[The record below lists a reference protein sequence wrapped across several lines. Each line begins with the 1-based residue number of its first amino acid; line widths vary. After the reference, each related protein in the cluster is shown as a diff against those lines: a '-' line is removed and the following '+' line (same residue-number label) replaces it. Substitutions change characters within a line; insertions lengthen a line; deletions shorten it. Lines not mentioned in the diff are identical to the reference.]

1 MSSLLRIG
9 GISTGLDTQSIIDA
23 LIEVERRPQVI
34 MQRNQQILT
43 WKKEYWSEINTKLLA
58 VKTAVANLLDR
69 EKLLAKKTTSSD
81 DKVLTATANGSAAS
95 GQYTIAVTSLATE
108 TVLRSGSG
116 ALGLGLG
123 GKVDVGQAVNS
134 DASKLGVKVNS
145 GTFTINGVTFTIK
158 SGDYLGTGNTTDPLD
173 IIGKIN
179 AQSGTTGVTASY
191 DAATDKLVLTT
202 SNGTLNLGAAGDTSN
217 FLSAT
222 GLLTA
227 PLEGGTT
234 KRSVVHLGRINP
246 DQPLAAANFGTPLT
260 DDGTGHGV
268 FKINGVEIAYDVNTD
283 TLNKLITRINNSA
296 ANVIAAY
303 DPTTDRLV
311 LRSKATGTI
320 SITVEEIAGKGNF
333 LTAAGLTAAAGATQ
347 TLGSNAVFTV
357 SGLNNDQPIT
367 RTTNSV
373 SDVISGV
380 TLNLKDD
387 PGTPVTLTVEQD
399 VEAAKGVIKDFVAKY
414 NDAISLINT
423 RLSEKKVTGKDWD
436 KMTDAERKSGIMRGE
451 NALSDLRFRL
461 ASMVTAPVP
470 GAPALMDALT
480 DLGIKSGVTTGNASV
495 STGQNGAL
503 VLDEAKLDEVLKN
516 TPELVADLFF
526 KDADADGRV
535 DKDANGVPTERGVA
549 AQLDYYLAQL
559 TDTKSVLRGS
569 VSVKAGVVPRQQDVL
584 SRMID
589 DLQEQIDAF
598 DQRMEQREADLVRQF
613 TLMEQMVAQFQAQ
626 SAWLTQQIGK
636 L

>member
-1 MSSLLRIG
+1 
-9 GISTGLDTQSIIDA
+9 ISTGLDTQGIIDA
-23 LIEVERRPQVI
+23 LMQVERRPQVI

-43 WKKEYWSEINTKLLA
+43 WKKEYWGEINTKLLA
-58 VKTAVANLLDR
+58 VKTAVANLLNR

-81 DKVLTATANGSAAS
+81 EKVLTATADGSAAS
-95 GQYTIAVTSLATE
+95 GQYTITVSSLATE
-108 TVLRSGSG
+108 TVLLSGAG

-123 GKVDVGQAVNS
+123 GKVDVAQPVNS
-134 DASKLGVKVNS
+134 DASKLGVKINS
-145 GTFTINGVTFTIK
+145 GTFTINGVTFTIN
-158 SGDYLGTGNTTDPLD
+158 SGDYLGTGNTADPLD

-191 DAATDKLVLTT
+191 DSDADKLVLTT
-202 SNGTLNLGAAGDTSN
+202 SNGTLNLGGAGDTSN

-246 DQPLAAANFGTPLT
+246 DQTLAAANFATPVT
-260 DDGTGHGV
+260 DDGTGHGA
-268 FKINGVEIAYDVNTD
+268 FKINGVEIAYDVNAD

-311 LRSKATGTI
+311 LRSKATGTV

-357 SGLNNDQPIT
+357 SGFNNDQPIT
-367 RTTNSV
+367 RTSNSV
-373 SDVISGV
+373 SDVIAGV
-380 TLNLKDD
+380 TLNLVSASA
-387 PGTPVTLTVEQD
+387 TPVTVTVAQD

-423 RLSEKKVTGKDWD
+423 RLGEKKVTGKAWED
-436 KMTDAERKSGIMRGE
+436 MTDAERKSGIMRGE
-451 NALSDLRFRL
+451 SALSDLRFRL
-461 ASMVTAPVP
+461 ASVVTAPVP

-480 DLGIKSGVTTGNASV
+480 DLGIKSGVTTGDASV
-495 STGQNGAL
+495 STGENGAL

-526 KDADADGRV
+526 KDADADGQV
-535 DKDANGVPTERGVA
+535 DKDANGVPTEQGVA
-549 AQLDYYLAQL
+549 VQLDYYLAQL
-559 TDTKSVLRGS
+559 TDTQSVLRGS

-584 SRMID
+584 SGMID

-613 TLMEQMVAQFQAQ
+613 TVMEQMVAQFQAQ

-636 L
+636 M